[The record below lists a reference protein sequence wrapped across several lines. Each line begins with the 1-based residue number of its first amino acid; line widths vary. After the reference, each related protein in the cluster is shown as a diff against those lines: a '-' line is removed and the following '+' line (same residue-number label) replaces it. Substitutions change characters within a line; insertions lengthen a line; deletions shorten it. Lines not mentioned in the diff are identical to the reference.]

1 MVAPHYRIISFYA
14 IFKCNDKP
22 YRPYASYLQRYVLIY
37 RVLAGKTRSGNIIQ
51 FPIIQPS
58 QAGNYGIKKTI
69 RFENSIHVLVLQFV
83 KEIGLPRLKTKL
95 CDRQPAK
102 TVRGYMENNNWLDI
116 PLLHSSSIP
125 KHLRH
130 FGAETSPRD
139 AVVPSLRVN
148 IISIC

>member
-1 MVAPHYRIISFYA
+1 MAAPHYRIISFYA
-14 IFKCNDKP
+14 IFKCKYKP
-22 YRPYASYLQRYVLIY
+22 YRPYASYLQQYLLIY
-37 RVLAGKTRSGNIIQ
+37 RVLAGKTRSGNLIQ
-51 FPIIQPS
+51 FPTIQPS
-58 QAGNYGIKKTI
+58 KAGNYGIKKTI
-69 RFENSIHVLVLQFV
+69 RFENLIHVLVLQFV
-83 KEIGLPRLKTKL
+83 KEIRLPRLKTKL

-102 TVRGYMENNNWLDI
+102 KGREYMENINWLDI
-116 PLLHSSSIP
+116 PLLYSSCIP